1 MDSHARAAPLSPRF
15 SRFAFFSFRDSTAH
29 PCVHMP
35 SQSNLGVKRALVL
48 PDDDDDDDDCHADDE
63 SDDASIASSAI
74 ALSTIADDS
83 AMCTDEPLPKRRRG
97 LPHDTTHTHAC
108 TAAGLAHTR
117 TQRTVQQYLPT
128 RTLMTWKRART
139 TSTRHR
145 RCWA

>member
-1 MDSHARAAPLSPRF
+1 
-15 SRFAFFSFRDSTAH
+15 
-29 PCVHMP
+29 MP

-48 PDDDDDDDDCHADDE
+48 PDDDDDDDCHADDE

-83 AMCTDEPLPKRRRG
+83 AMCADEPLPKRRRG
-97 LPHDTTHTHAC
+97 LPHNTHTHLGRSWPGSRA
-108 TAAGLAHTR
+108 R